1 MLYPLNIFTKV
12 NILFIPKLS
21 QYLTK
26 THKLLDLFRKNLYP
40 CYVER
45 EAHMKEFKHTR
56 LDNRQFMPEDIK
68 NFIKEYNIKFI
79 KLQFVDINGQVKN
92 MTIPSEHIDKA
103 LANEMM
109 LDGSSIKGFR
119 SIETSDMFFYPD
131 INSFQILPWREKDGI
146 TSARLICDIYNADGT
161 PFEGCPR
168 CNLKRVMKEA
178 EKMGFSMNIGPE
190 AEFFLFAKD
199 KDGKVTTTT
208 QDRAGY
214 YDVGPEDL
222 GEDVRGDIVLTLK
235 EMGFD
240 IEASHHEVAD
250 GQHEIDFRYT
260 DILTAADNVVT
271 FRIAVKAIAAK
282 HNLHATFMPKPIY
295 GINGSG
301 MHCNV
306 SLFKDGKNAFYE
318 EKEEYQLSDV
328 AKYSIGGM
336 LKHVKSITAVTNPT
350 VNSYK
355 RLVPGYEA
363 PVYLA
368 WSLANRSALLRVP
381 AKRGNATRVEL
392 RSPDPSCNPYL
403 AFAAILEACLDGVRN
418 KIDPPAPVES
428 NIYTLSTKERR
439 KQRIDSLPGSLADAI
454 EQLDKSLVARA
465 ALGDHIFNEFMS
477 SKRKEWDS
485 FRTYVSQW
493 ELDRYLERY

>member
-1 MLYPLNIFTKV
+1 MT
-12 NILFIPKLS
+12 
-21 QYLTK
+21 
-26 THKLLDLFRKNLYP
+26 
-40 CYVER
+40 
-45 EAHMKEFKHTR
+45 EFKYTR
-56 LDNRQFMPEDIK
+56 LDGKQFTRDDIK
-68 NFIKEYNIKFI
+68 GFIKEYNIKFI
-79 KLQFVDINGQVKN
+79 KLQFVDINGQAKN
-92 MTIPSEHIDKA
+92 MTVPSEQIDKV
-103 LANEMM
+103 LDNEIM

-119 SIETSDMFFYPD
+119 SIETSDMFFHPD
-131 INSFQILPWREKDGI
+131 INSFQILPWRENNGVN
-146 TSARLICDIYNADGT
+146 SARLICDIYNADGT

-168 CNLKRVMKEA
+168 CNLKRVMLAA
-178 EKMGFSMNIGPE
+178 EKMGFSMNVGPE

-199 KDGKVTTTT
+199 KNGDVTTET

-222 GEDVRGDIVLTLK
+222 GEDVRSDIVLTLQ

-250 GQHEIDFRYT
+250 GQHEIDFRYA
-260 DILTAADNVVT
+260 DILTAADNVTT
-271 FRIAVKAIAAK
+271 FKIAVKAIAAK
-282 HNLHATFMPKPIY
+282 HNLHATFMPKPIF

-306 SLFKDGKNAFYE
+306 SLFKDGKNAFYDE
-318 EKEEYQLSDV
+318 NAEYQLSDT
-328 AKYSIGGM
+328 AKYAVGGM
-336 LKHVKSITAVTNPT
+336 LKHVKSITAITNPL

-381 AKRGNATRVEL
+381 AKRGISTRVEL
-392 RSPDPSCNPYL
+392 RSPDPACNPYL
-403 AFAAILEACLDGVRN
+403 AFAAILEACLDGIRN

-428 NIYTLSTKERR
+428 NIYKLTSKERK
-439 KQRIDSLPGSLADAI
+439 KQRIDSLPGSLADAL
-454 EQLDKSLVARA
+454 EQMDKSLVAQA
-465 ALGDHIFNEFMS
+465 ALGDHIFKEFMT
-477 SKRKEWDS
+477 SKKKEWDS

-493 ELDRYLERY
+493 ELDKYLERY

>member
-1 MLYPLNIFTKV
+1 MTKFSYV
-12 NILFIPKLS
+12 R
-21 QYLTK
+21 
-26 THKLLDLFRKNLYP
+26 LDGRQF
-40 CYVER
+40 ER
-45 EAHMKEFKHTR
+45 EE
-56 LDNRQFMPEDIK
+56 IK
-68 NFIKEYNIKFI
+68 SLIKEYNIKFI

-92 MTIPSEHIDKA
+92 MTVPSEQIDKV
-103 LANEMM
+103 LNNEIM

-119 SIETSDMFFYPD
+119 SIETSDMFFHPD
-131 INSFQILPWREKDGI
+131 INSFQILPWREHSGI
-146 TSARLICDIYNADGT
+146 NSARLICDIYNADGT

-168 CNLKRVMKEA
+168 CNLKRVMEAA

-199 KDGKVTTTT
+199 KDGNVTTET
-208 QDRAGY
+208 QDSAGY

-222 GEDVRGDIVLTLK
+222 GEDVRSDIVLTLQ

-250 GQHEIDFRYT
+250 GQHEIDFRYA
-260 DILTAADNVVT
+260 DILTAADNVTT

-282 HNLHATFMPKPIY
+282 HNLHATFMPKPIF

-306 SLFKDGKNAFYE
+306 SLFKDNKNAFFD
-318 EKEEYQLSDV
+318 EKAEYQLSDT
-328 AKYSIGGM
+328 AKYAIGGM
-336 LKHVKSITAVTNPT
+336 LKHVKSITAITNPV

-381 AKRGNATRVEL
+381 AKRGISTRVEL
-392 RSPDPSCNPYL
+392 RSPDPACNPYL
-403 AFAAILEACLDGVRN
+403 AFAAILESCLDGIRN

-428 NIYTLSTKERR
+428 NIYKLTSKERK
-439 KQRIDSLPGSLADAI
+439 KQRIDSLPGSLAEAL
-454 EQLDKSLVARA
+454 EQMDKSLVAKA
-465 ALGDHIFNEFMS
+465 ALGDHIFKEFMT
-477 SKRKEWDS
+477 SKKKEWDS
-485 FRTYVSQW
+485 FRTYVSKW

>member
-1 MLYPLNIFTKV
+1 MT
-12 NILFIPKLS
+12 
-21 QYLTK
+21 
-26 THKLLDLFRKNLYP
+26 D
-40 CYVER
+40 
-45 EAHMKEFKHTR
+45 FKYTR
-56 LDNRQFMPEDIK
+56 LDGRQFTRDDIK
-68 NFIKEYNIKFI
+68 GFIKEYNIKFI

-92 MTIPSEHIDKA
+92 MSIPSEHIDKA
-103 LANEMM
+103 LDNEIM

-119 SIETSDMFFYPD
+119 SIETSDMFFHPD
-131 INSFQILPWREKDGI
+131 INSFQILPWRNKDGANA
-146 TSARLICDIYNADGT
+146 ARLICDIYNADGT

-168 CNLKRVMKEA
+168 CNLKRVMETAK
-178 EKMGFSMNIGPE
+178 KMGFSMNIGPE

-199 KDGKVTTTT
+199 EFGNITTTT
-208 QDRAGY
+208 QDHAGY

-222 GEDVRGDIVLTLK
+222 GEDVRADIVLTLQ

-250 GQHEIDFRYT
+250 GQHEIDFRYA
-260 DILTAADNVVT
+260 DILTAADNVTT
-271 FRIAVKAIAAK
+271 FRIAVKAIAAQ

-306 SLFKDGKNAFYE
+306 SLFKDGKNAFYD
-318 EKEEYQLSDV
+318 KNAEYQLSDE
-328 AKYSIGGM
+328 AKYAIGGM
-336 LKHVKSITAVTNPT
+336 LKHVKSITAITNPV

-381 AKRGNATRVEL
+381 AKRGISTRVEL
-392 RSPDPSCNPYL
+392 RSPDPACNPYL
-403 AFAAILEACLDGVRN
+403 AFAAILEACLDGIRN

-428 NIYTLSTKERR
+428 NIYKLTSKERK
-439 KQRIDSLPGSLADAI
+439 KQRIDSLPGSLAQAL
-454 EQLDKSLVARA
+454 EYMDKSLVAQA
-465 ALGDHIFNEFMS
+465 ALGEHIFKEFMT
-477 SKRKEWDS
+477 SKKKEWDS

>member
-1 MLYPLNIFTKV
+1 MT
-12 NILFIPKLS
+12 
-21 QYLTK
+21 
-26 THKLLDLFRKNLYP
+26 
-40 CYVER
+40 
-45 EAHMKEFKHTR
+45 EFKHVR
-56 LDNRQFMPEDIK
+56 LDGKSFTREEVK
-68 NFIKEYNIKFI
+68 ELIKEYNIKFI

-92 MTIPSEHIDKA
+92 ISLPSEQIDKA
-103 LANEMM
+103 LDNEIM

-119 SIETSDMFFYPD
+119 SIETSDMFFHPD
-131 INSFQILPWREKDGI
+131 INSFQILPWRERDGVNA
-146 TSARLICDIYNADGT
+146 ARLICDIYNADGT

-168 CNLKRVMKEA
+168 CNLKRVMEAA

-199 KDGKVTTTT
+199 KDGDITT
-208 QDRAGY
+208 QTQDHAGY

-250 GQHEIDFRYT
+250 GQHEIDFRYA
-260 DILTAADNVVT
+260 DILTAADNVTT
-271 FRIAVKAIAAK
+271 FKIAVKAIAAK
-282 HNLHATFMPKPIY
+282 HNLHATFMPKPIF

-306 SLFKDGKNAFYE
+306 SLFKDGKNAFYDE
-318 EKEEYQLSDV
+318 NAEYQLSDT
-328 AKYSIGGM
+328 AKYSVGGM
-336 LKHVKSITAVTNPT
+336 LKHVKSITAITNPL

-368 WSLANRSALLRVP
+368 WSLANRSALVRVP
-381 AKRGNATRVEL
+381 AKRGISTRVEL

-403 AFAAILEACLDGVRN
+403 AFAAILEACIDGIRN
-418 KIDPPAPVES
+418 QIDPPAPVES
-428 NIYTLSTKERR
+428 NIYKLTSKERK
-439 KQRIDSLPGSLADAI
+439 KQRIDSLPGSLDDAL
-454 EQLDKSLVARA
+454 EQMDKSLVAKA
-465 ALGDHIFNEFMS
+465 ALGDHIFKEFMTA
-477 SKRKEWDS
+477 KKKEWDS

-493 ELDRYLERY
+493 ELDKYLERY

>member
-1 MLYPLNIFTKV
+1 MT
-12 NILFIPKLS
+12 
-21 QYLTK
+21 
-26 THKLLDLFRKNLYP
+26 
-40 CYVER
+40 
-45 EAHMKEFKHTR
+45 EFSHAR
-56 LDNRQFMPEDIK
+56 LDGKVYTAKE
-68 NFIKEYNIKFI
+68 IKEIIKANNVKFI

-92 MTIPSEHIDKA
+92 MSVPSEQIDKA
-103 LANEMM
+103 LNNEIM

-119 SIETSDMFFYPD
+119 SIETSDMFFHPD
-131 INSFQILPWREKDGI
+131 INSFQILPWRGSDGVN
-146 TSARLICDIYNADGT
+146 SARLICDIYNADGT

-168 CNLKRVMKEA
+168 CNLKRVMQEA
-178 EKMGFSMNIGPE
+178 EKLGFSMNIGPE

-199 KDGKVTTTT
+199 KEGNVTTKT
-208 QDRAGY
+208 QDHAGY

-222 GEDVRGDIVLTLK
+222 GEDVRSDIVLTLQ

-250 GQHEIDFRYT
+250 GQHEIDFRYA
-260 DILTAADNVVT
+260 DILTAADNVTT
-271 FRIAVKAIAAK
+271 FRVAVKAIAAK
-282 HNLHATFMPKPIY
+282 HNLHATFMPKPIF

-306 SLFKDGKNAFYE
+306 SLFKDGQNAFYDE
-318 EKEEYQLSDV
+318 NAEYQLSET
-328 AKYSIGGM
+328 AKYAIGGM
-336 LKHVKSITAVTNPT
+336 LKHVKNITAVTNPL

-381 AKRGNATRVEL
+381 AKRGVSTRVER
-392 RSPDPSCNPYL
+392 RSPDPACNPYL
-403 AFAAILEACLDGVRN
+403 AFAAILETCLDGIRN

-428 NIYTLSTKERR
+428 NIYKLTSKERK
-439 KQRIDSLPGSLADAI
+439 KQRIDALPGSLAEAL
-454 EQLDKSLVARA
+454 EYMDKSLVAQA
-465 ALGDHIFNEFMS
+465 ALGEHIFKEFMT
-477 SKRKEWDS
+477 SKKKEWDS

>member
-1 MLYPLNIFTKV
+1 MT
-12 NILFIPKLS
+12 
-21 QYLTK
+21 
-26 THKLLDLFRKNLYP
+26 
-40 CYVER
+40 
-45 EAHMKEFKHTR
+45 EFKHTR
-56 LDNRQFMPEDIK
+56 LDNRQFTVEDVK
-68 NFIKEYNIKFI
+68 GYIKEYDIKFI

-92 MTIPSEHIDKA
+92 LTIPSEHIDKA
-103 LANEMM
+103 LSNEMM

-119 SIETSDMFFYPD
+119 SIETSDMFFHPD
-131 INSFQILPWREKDGI
+131 INSFQILPWRGKEGAN
-146 TSARLICDIYNADGT
+146 SARLICDIYNSDGT

-168 CNLKRVMKEA
+168 CNLKRVMREA
-178 EKMGFSMNIGPE
+178 EKLGFSMNIGPE

-199 KDGKVTTTT
+199 KDGKLTTTT

-222 GEDVRGDIVLTLK
+222 GEDVRSDIVLTLQ

-240 IEASHHEVAD
+240 IEASHHEGAV

-260 DILTAADNVVT
+260 DILTAADNVTT
-271 FRIAVKAIAAK
+271 FRIAVKAIAAQ

-301 MHCNV
+301 MHCNI

-318 EKEEYQLSDV
+318 ENAEFQLSDE
-328 AKYSIGGM
+328 AKFAIGGM
-336 LKHVKSITAVTNPT
+336 LKHVKSITAITNPT

-381 AKRGNATRVEL
+381 AKRGCSTRVEL

-403 AFAAILEACLDGVRN
+403 AFAAILESCIDGIRN

-428 NIYTLSTKERR
+428 NIYKLSSKERK
-439 KQRIDSLPGSLADAI
+439 KQRIDSLPGSLSEAL
-454 EQLDKSLVARA
+454 ENLDRSLVARA
-465 ALGDHIFNEFMS
+465 ALGEHIFQEFMS

-493 ELDRYLERY
+493 ELDKYLERY